1 MSGMLKSVE
10 KYVKTQAEQVA
21 AGADNL
27 IAQAKTIQPPT
38 MPALPTLPSISSLVP
53 IVQCK
58 SCRQTI
64 SMVDNLLTANKCRI
78 CAQIFCS
85 KCISK
90 TPFPV
95 PCSLVQEYWRPKPS
109 SSAPTQPPLDERQL
123 VCHVDCLPVVID
135 LVMEQF
141 RKEIDLKYA
150 SNLAK
155 FLENED
161 KRVEFFDLPS
171 KAPEDTRLRQALRF
185 VIVAEVFADF
195 TSLSL
200 ALKAVKYAYMGS
212 TLIQVL
218 IASDMFAVLQPLM
231 LALKRHG
238 LISNSPTSLLRL
250 YYLGCK
256 HVLLDKV
263 FTLPRSLIYSAER
276 KGVLCPA
283 APHWLLDYVAQYLSP
298 AQWLY
303 LCRLPPPHEDTDWSS
318 WYLSKI
324 VSRQGYTVLMC
335 VNETTKLPDGTKCPA
350 FALLV
355 RTRKARTGKQDSA
368 QKKRREALLI
378 IRGSASTLDW
388 SINLEESMIHY
399 AYSHI
404 KKDQAEYSIETTHD
418 YVHFGIYKAAHALL
432 NHFSLRS
439 YLITLLQR
447 DYEVSLIGHSL
458 GAAVASMLG
467 AELRNSIIQDYYQ
480 LPSPYP
486 SVSLGDLSAQ
496 TLEPLPANSFQPLP
510 RHTHAS
516 PLPPHLS
523 HITAVVFACP
533 AFAGEALAR
542 VWAQERGGKVAAEGM
557 EGGWVVNVVNGGD
570 VIPRCSHAA
579 LRRLGAEL
587 KRFKEE
593 GKRYLNEDTE
603 DLKDYL
609 GKHLASITDH
619 IISYHIVTYTHLLF
633 AHVYV

>member
-1 MSGMLKSVE
+1 MNMNIASMSGMLKSVE

-27 IAQAKTIQPPT
+27 IAQAKTIQPPS
-38 MPALPTLPSISSLVP
+38 LPTLPALPDISTLVP
-53 IVQCK
+53 TIQCK
-58 SCRQTI
+58 SCRQVI
-64 SMVDNLLTANKCRI
+64 SIVDNLLTANKCRI

-95 PCSLVQEYWRPKPS
+95 PCSLVHEYWRPKPS

-123 VCHVDCLPVVID
+123 VCHADCLPIVID
-135 LVMEQF
+135 LVMEQLK
-141 RKEIDLKYA
+141 KEIDMKYA

-171 KAPEDTRLRQALRF
+171 RAPEDTRLRQALRF

-212 TLIQVL
+212 TLIQIL

-256 HVLLDKV
+256 HVLLDKAY
-263 FTLPRSLIYSAER
+263 TLPRSLLYSPDR

-283 APHWLLDYVAQYLSP
+283 APHWLLDYVAQYLTP

-303 LCRLPPPHEDTDWSS
+303 LCRLPPPHEHTDWSS

-335 VNETTKLPDGTKCPA
+335 VNETTKMPDGTKCPA

-355 RTRKARTGKQDSA
+355 RTKESPGTQTQNPSSPDSGRKK
-368 QKKRREALLI
+368 EAMLI

-399 AYSHI
+399 AYSYL
-404 KKDQAEYSIETTHD
+404 KRQGSGSGGGVGVGPCSYTIETIHD
-418 YVHFGIYKAAHALL
+418 YVHFGVYKAAHALL
-432 NHFSLRS
+432 THFSLRS
-439 YLITLLQR
+439 YLLTLLQH
-447 DYEVSLIGHSL
+447 DYDVSIIGHSL
-458 GAAVASMLG
+458 GAGVACMLG
-467 AELRNSIIQDYYQ
+467 AELRNSLIQEYYQ

-486 SVSLGDLSAQ
+486 VVSLGDLSTQ
-496 TLEPLPANSFQPLP
+496 VLP
-510 RHTHAS
+510 
-516 PLPPHLS
+516 PLPPNTSQPLS
-523 HITAVVFACP
+523 TP
-533 AFAGEALAR
+533 
-542 VWAQERGGKVAAEGM
+542 
-557 EGGWVVNVVNGGD
+557 
-570 VIPRCSHAA
+570 
-579 LRRLGAEL
+579 
-587 KRFKEE
+587 
-593 GKRYLNEDTE
+593 
-603 DLKDYL
+603 
-609 GKHLASITDH
+609 
-619 IISYHIVTYTHLLF
+619 
-633 AHVYV
+633 